1 MRSGSRGRGGLWQ
14 KILLVL
20 MLERGDPAGI
30 AWIGPGEVDQGALAR
45 GGADSLWWRVGAGK
59 IGPQVGLI
67 AKPARQPTVGGGDGK
82 GEVATLPDVVQ
93 RESLGAALNQRQ

>member
-45 GGADSLWWRVGAGK
+45 GGADSLWWRVGARK
-59 IGPQVGLI
+59 VGPQMGLI
-67 AKPARQPTVGGGDGK
+67 AQPASQPAVGSSDGK
-82 GEVATLPDVVQ
+82 GEVATLPNAVQ
-93 RESLGAALNQRQ
+93 RGALGSALNQRQ